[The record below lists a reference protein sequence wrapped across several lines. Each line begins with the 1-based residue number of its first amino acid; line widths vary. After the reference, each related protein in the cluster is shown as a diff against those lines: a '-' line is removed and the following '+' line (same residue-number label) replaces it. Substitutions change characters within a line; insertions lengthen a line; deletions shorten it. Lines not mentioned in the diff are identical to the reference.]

1 MGGNP
6 PYSGGMQWMD
16 YLTDQERARLDAIEG
31 ERRSL
36 TAEYRRIY
44 DRCRKRMGP
53 VKCTKSRSIPEPR
66 RNGQAKEL
74 KNNTES

>member
-1 MGGNP
+1 MN
-6 PYSGGMQWMD
+6 WTD
-16 YLTDQERARLDAIEG
+16 YLTDQERERLAQIAG

-53 VKCTKSRSIPEPR
+53 VK
-66 RNGQAKEL
+66 NA
-74 KNNTES
+74 